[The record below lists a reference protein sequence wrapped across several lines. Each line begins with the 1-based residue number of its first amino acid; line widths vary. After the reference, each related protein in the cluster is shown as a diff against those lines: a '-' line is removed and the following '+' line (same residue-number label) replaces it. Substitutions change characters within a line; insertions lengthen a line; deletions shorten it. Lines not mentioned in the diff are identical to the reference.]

1 MPRLTQL
8 VAVGILAVL
17 GCVQAAVI
25 DRSRLEVAPFLDRY
39 RPSSGVLDAQVQVDG
54 ALARLADG
62 AFNLIVDR
70 DGRNGEDHV
79 YDGRKSRVG
88 TPRPHQ
94 GRDIIVPVDADVPV
108 NVDLR
113 AREASSGEVSS
124 FDGVTTDSD

>member
-1 MPRLTQL
+1 MPRLTHL

-17 GCVQAAVI
+17 GCVQAAAIPIEGSFAGLALSNAGHHRVHAAA
-25 DRSRLEVAPFLDRY
+25 S
-39 RPSSGVLDAQVQVDG
+39 LDALLGDIVAVPAEG
-54 ALARLADG
+54 IS
-62 AFNLIVDR
+62 NLLVKR
-70 DGRNGEDHV
+70 DSRDDEDHV
-79 YDGRKSRVG
+79 YDGRKSKVG

-124 FDGVTTDSD
+124 FDG